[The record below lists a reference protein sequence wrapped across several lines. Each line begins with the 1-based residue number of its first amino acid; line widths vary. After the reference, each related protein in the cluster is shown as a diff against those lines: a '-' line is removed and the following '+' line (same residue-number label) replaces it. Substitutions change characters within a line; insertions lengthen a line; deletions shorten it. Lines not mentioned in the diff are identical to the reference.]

1 MKIELS
7 KTIENE
13 TGKVAYTVTAG
24 FEFIMATYDY
34 QKAKEAYDKAVA
46 EKKEPVKKTYR
57 HELIETVDTDPAVES
72 LRMEQVGFE

>member
-24 FEFIMATYDY
+24 GHFLTATYDY
-34 QKAKEAYDKAVA
+34 MKAKEAYDKAVS
-46 EKKEPVKKTYR
+46 EKKEPVKKTFR
-57 HELIETVDTDPAVES
+57 NEIIESVEI
-72 LRMEQVGFE
+72 

>member
-24 FEFIMATYDY
+24 GHFLTVTYDY
-34 QKAKEAYDKAVA
+34 QKAKEAYDKAVS
-46 EKKEPVKKTYR
+46 EKTEPVKKTFR
-57 HELIETVDTDPAVES
+57 HEIIESVEI
-72 LRMEQVGFE
+72 

>member
-24 FEFIMATYDY
+24 NHFITATHDY
-34 QKAKEAYDKAVA
+34 EKAKEAYDKAVS
-46 EKKEPVKKTYR
+46 EKTEPVKKTFR
-57 HELIETVDTDPAVES
+57 HELMESVEILREAV
-72 LRMEQVGFE
+72 